1 MLQMDKLIDLRSDT
15 VTVPTEKMR
24 KAMYKAEV
32 GDDVYRDD
40 PTMLRLE
47 RLAAQTMGKEDALF
61 IPSGTMGNQLAIMT
75 HTQRGEEIITEA
87 EAHIFYYEVGALGF
101 LAGVQA
107 KQLRGHMGALN
118 PDEVEAA
125 IRMEDLH
132 FPRTALICEENTHN
146 RAGGTVVPLD
156 TMEAVYRV
164 AHEHDIP
171 VHLDGARIFNAATA
185 LGVEAKDVAQ
195 WADSVM
201 FCVSK
206 GLCAPVGSLLTG
218 SKAFI
223 DKARKIRKMLGGG
236 MRQSG
241 VLAAAAIVAITDMPQ
256 RLYEDHE
263 NARILAQGLAEIKG
277 INVDLDTVQTNM
289 INFDITDTGL
299 NGNQLAEIIRPYGIK
314 IAGSP
319 NGKMR
324 FVTHYYVTRDDVYR
338 VLAVMKELIEEPVF
352 AMSRNA

>member
-1 MLQMDKLIDLRSDT
+1 MDKIIDLRSDT

-40 PTMLRLE
+40 PTMLKLE
-47 RLAAQTMGKEDALF
+47 ALAAKTMGKEDALF
-61 IPSGTMGNQLAIMT
+61 VPSGTMGNQLSILT
-75 HTQRGEEIITEA
+75 HTQRGDEIITEA
-87 EAHIFYYEVGALGF
+87 QAHIFVYEVGALGF

-107 KQLRGHMGALN
+107 KQLKGHMGALD
-118 PDEVEAA
+118 PAEVEEA
-125 IRMEDLH
+125 IRVEDLH

-146 RAGGTVVPLD
+146 KAGGTVIPLD
-156 TMEAVYRV
+156 TMEAIYKV
-164 AHEHDIP
+164 AHKHNIP
-171 VHLDGARIFNAATA
+171 VHLDGARIFNAAVA
-185 LGVEAKDVAQ
+185 LGVQAKDIAR

-236 MRQSG
+236 MRQAG
-241 VLAAAAIVAITDMPQ
+241 ILAAAAIVAITDMPQ

-263 NARILAQGLAEIKG
+263 NARILAEGLAEIKG
-277 INVDLDTVQTNM
+277 ITVDLATVQTNM
-289 INFDITDTGL
+289 IYFDMTATGM
-299 NGNQLAEIIRPYGIK
+299 NGYQLAEMLRSYGIK

-319 NGKMR
+319 DGKMR

-338 VLAVMKELIEEPVF
+338 VLAVMKELIEGPVVT
-352 AMSRNA
+352 AGGLHA